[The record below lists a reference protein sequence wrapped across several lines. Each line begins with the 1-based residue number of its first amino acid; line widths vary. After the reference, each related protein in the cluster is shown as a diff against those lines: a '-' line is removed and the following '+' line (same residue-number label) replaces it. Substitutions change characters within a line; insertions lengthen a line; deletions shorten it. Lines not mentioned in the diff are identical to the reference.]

1 MPSWCNEKWQ
11 DDDIFKLT
19 APELE
24 TLKLRVAVC
33 IKARYKGNVSGDFG
47 LETGGTVP
55 LTPEASEPH
64 LLRERSG
71 KVEEVHSIPSK
82 VFYIE
87 TKYVVYGS
95 DEPQSVP
102 SLPSRCYILFGSSLA
117 RSFYTSAALSRMH
130 KLNMMS
136 MRPSWQPSRKA
147 TPSNNGRQ
155 KSRTPAATPL

>member
-1 MPSWCNEKWQ
+1 LPSWCNEKWQ

-64 LLRERSG
+64 LLGERSG
-71 KVEEVHSIPSK
+71 KVEEVHSIPSN

-95 DEPQSVP
+95 D
-102 SLPSRCYILFGSSLA
+102 
-117 RSFYTSAALSRMH
+117 
-130 KLNMMS
+130 
-136 MRPSWQPSRKA
+136 
-147 TPSNNGRQ
+147 
-155 KSRTPAATPL
+155 